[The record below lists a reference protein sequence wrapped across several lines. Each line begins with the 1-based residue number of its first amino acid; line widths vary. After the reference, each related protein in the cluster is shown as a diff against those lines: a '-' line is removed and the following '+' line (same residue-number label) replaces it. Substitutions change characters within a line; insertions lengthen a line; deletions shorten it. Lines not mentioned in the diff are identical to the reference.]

1 LVDYLPINPYNK
13 KKVKEVKSVKEKS
26 YSEIMKASVMKR
38 IKAKETFVQDLYVD
52 MLISEIQLK
61 NQKEKLLM
69 KIDKAI
75 DERNRTL
82 FFTLTEELKA
92 LDKQFGT

>member
-1 LVDYLPINPYNK
+1 M
-13 KKVKEVKSVKEKS
+13 KEKS

-38 IKAKETFVQDLYVD
+38 IKEKESFVQDLYVE

-61 NQKEKLLM
+61 NQKEKLLTR
-69 KIDKAI
+69 IDKAI
-75 DERNRTL
+75 DDRNRPL